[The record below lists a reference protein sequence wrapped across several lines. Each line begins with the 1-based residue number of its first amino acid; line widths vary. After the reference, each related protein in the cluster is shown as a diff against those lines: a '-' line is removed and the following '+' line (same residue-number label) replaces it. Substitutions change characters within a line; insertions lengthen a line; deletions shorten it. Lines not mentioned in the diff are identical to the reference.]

1 MASASLKRSRT
12 AGSTKTKFTL
22 SMWFKRSSTDAKYL
36 ISNYTDDSNRALVQ
50 FGGANNFIFQSKY
63 SGSNTAQIET
73 NRLFRDTSAWYHIVL
88 IGDST
93 LATAADRTKLYVNGV
108 RETSFSAETQIS
120 QNGDYYF
127 NEATTN
133 GFRVGEKGDGSDFF
147 DGCMSHVVFLDG
159 VAAAYTAFGSF
170 DSTTGIWK
178 PSTSPSVT
186 YGTNGFFLK
195 FDNSANMGLDSSDQS
210 NNLTTTGTIIQ
221 TKDTPS
227 NVFSTLNPLVNIGT
241 TSRTIANV
249 ATTFNTSTTA
259 WANLLST
266 LTFSK
271 GKYYVEVKID
281 TVQSSNG
288 YGGFG
293 VTDATES
300 TTAND
305 SIGNVSSKSA
315 GVTFDHRS
323 GQSKL
328 RSAGSAVTSN
338 IGNFSNGDILG
349 LAVDMDNKAL
359 YVHLNGTY
367 YQISSVTGVPT
378 SGASKTGA
386 ITIPATCE
394 DCVFFCAS
402 YTSDAKSSFNFGN
415 GYFGTTA
422 VTSAQSPDDGEGIFE
437 YDVPAGYRALCTK
450 SLNATEY
457 S

>member
-22 SMWFKRSSTDAKYL
+22 SMWFKRSSVDAKYL
-36 ISNYTDDSNRALVQ
+36 AVNYTSDSNRALIQ
-50 FGGANNFIFQSKY
+50 FGGADNLIFQSKY
-63 SGSNTAQIET
+63 SNSNNAQIET
-73 NRLFRDTSAWYHIVL
+73 NRKFRDTSGWYHIVL

-108 RETSFSAETQIS
+108 RETSFSQETQIS
-120 QNGDYYF
+120 QDGNYYF

-133 GFRVGEKGDGSDFF
+133 GFRIGEKGDGSDFF

-159 VAAAYTAFGSF
+159 VAAAHTDFGLT
-170 DSTTGIWK
+170 DATTGIWK
-178 PSTSPSVT
+178 PVGSPSVT

-195 FDNSANMGLDSSDQS
+195 FDNSANMGLDSSGQG
-210 NNLTTTGTIIQ
+210 NNLTTNGTIIQ

-241 TSRTIANV
+241 TSRAISNL

-259 WANLLST
+259 WGNLLST

-271 GKYYVEVKID
+271 GKYYAEVKID
-281 TVQSSNG
+281 TLTSSTG

-293 VTDATES
+293 ITDATED

-305 SIGNVSSKSA
+305 TIGNVSSKSA
-315 GVTFDHRS
+315 AVTIDHRNNAS
-323 GQSKL
+323 QLK
-328 RSAGSAVTSN
+328 SAGSAVTSN

-349 LAVDMDNKAL
+349 LAVDMDNRAL

-367 YQISSVTGVPT
+367 YQINSVTGVPT

-386 ITIPATCE
+386 ITIPTTCVN
-394 DCVFFCAS
+394 CVFFSAS
-402 YTSDAKSSFNFGN
+402 YTADAKTTFNFGN

-422 VTSAQSPDDGEGIFE
+422 VTSAQNPDDGIGIFE
-437 YDVPAGYRALCTK
+437 YDVPAGYRALCTT
-450 SLNATEY
+450 SLNETEY